1 MPNERHKKYQIT
13 TNDTFPHQSA
23 SSAVAESICQSISRS
38 SRLMKLDAE
47 NVNSVSKSLNQPWF
61 SEESRHRSSKV
72 NVRLY
77 EIQRLSETPEVQT
90 VHAQDLRNGFSRYEA
105 YSKSLCRLSAV
116 RLQLPT
122 MQLLLTG
129 KANVS
134 ERLETGQGTSL
145 LCIKTLKA
153 ALKFVHLQ
161 RAAVA
166 S

>member
-1 MPNERHKKYQIT
+1 
-13 TNDTFPHQSA
+13 
-23 SSAVAESICQSISRS
+23 
-38 SRLMKLDAE
+38 MKLDAE
-47 NVNSVSKSLNQPWF
+47 NVNSVSKSLNHPRL

-122 MQLLLTG
+122 MQLLLTS

-153 ALKFVHLQ
+153 ALKFLHLQ